1 MSQVKVKTHLIITDI
16 HEEFDMNWCGRIMG
30 AKPLLKNNKPHFII
44 VGSEGRIEADTLDI
58 NYLERAAKSL
68 THPRGKEAITSDTA
82 RIYIRQEDDSDFLLG
97 VLTHRTIKTFAPM
110 YDTFNKI

>member
-16 HEEFDMNWCGRIMG
+16 HEEFTMNWCGRIID
-30 AKPLLKNNKPHFII
+30 AKPLLENNKPHFIV
-44 VGSEGRIEADTLDI
+44 VGSKGRIETDTLDI

-68 THPRGKEAITSDTA
+68 TQPRGKEAITSDTA
-82 RIYIRQEDDSDFLLG
+82 HIYIRQKDGSDFLLG

-110 YDTFNKI
+110 YDTFTKI

>member
-16 HEEFDMNWCGRIMG
+16 HEEFNMNWCGRIMD
-30 AKPLLKNNKPHFII
+30 AKPLLKNNIPHFTII
-44 VGSEGRIEADTLDI
+44 GSVGRIEVDTFDI
-58 NYLERAAKSL
+58 SYLERAAKSL

-82 RIYIRQEDDSDFLLG
+82 RIYIRQEDGSDFLLG

-110 YDTFNKI
+110 YDTFTKI